1 MNDQSLFE
9 MAVEKDAKKLYDK
22 QADAW
27 SRKEP
32 ILLSD
37 YSARPFVLELC
48 EPLTN
53 LKVLD
58 IGCGEGYVGREI
70 LKRGAKHVDGIDVSE
85 KMIEHALLEKKNQ
98 NIQNATYTVQDIS
111 NLTVDGKEPYDLVIA
126 MFLFNYLSIEE
137 TRSTMEK
144 VLALL
149 KPGGCFIF
157 SVPHP
162 LLAFLKKDKY
172 PFYFDVK
179 GGYFSGR
186 NILFP
191 GEIWRRDGKPVNV
204 QCVHKTIQDY
214 FSCLK
219 SAHFK
224 TMPEVYELH
233 INDEHIKIDEDFFT
247 PLKDMPLHMAFKI
260 QKT

>member
-1 MNDQSLFE
+1 M
-9 MAVEKDAKKLYDK
+9 VEKDTKKLYNN
-22 QADAW
+22 QADDW

-37 YSARPFVLELC
+37 YSARPFVLDLC
-48 EPLTN
+48 EPIMN

-58 IGCGEGYVGREI
+58 IGCGEGYVGREM
-70 LKRGAKHVDGIDVSE
+70 LKRGAKQVNGIDISE
-85 KMIEHALLEKKNQ
+85 KMIAHAIREKEHQ
-98 NIQNATYTVQDIS
+98 NIKNATYTVQDIS
-111 NLTVDGKEPYDLVIA
+111 KLTVIEKEQYDLVIA

-137 TRSTMEK
+137 TQSTMEK
-144 VLALL
+144 ALNFL
-149 KPGGCFIF
+149 KPGGYFVF

-191 GEIWRRDGKPVNV
+191 GEIWRRDGTPVNV
-204 QCVHKTIQDY
+204 QCIHKTIQDY
-214 FSCLK
+214 FTCLK
-219 SAHFK
+219 SASY
-224 TMPEVYELH
+224 TAIPEVYELH
-233 INDEHIKIDEDFFT
+233 INDEHIKLDEQFFK
-247 PLKDMPLHMAFKI
+247 PLKDLPLHMAFKI
-260 QKT
+260 QKI

>member
-1 MNDQSLFE
+1 MK
-9 MAVEKDAKKLYDK
+9 VEKDTKKLYNK

-48 EPLTN
+48 EPISN
-53 LKVLD
+53 LNILD
-58 IGCGEGYVGREI
+58 IGCGEGYVGREM
-70 LKRGAKHVDGIDVSE
+70 LKRGAKHVDGIDISE
-85 KMIEHALLEKKNQ
+85 KMITHALQEKENQ

-111 NLTVDGKEPYDLVIA
+111 KLSVSEEEYDLVIA

-137 TRSTMEK
+137 TQSTMEK
-144 VLALL
+144 IFDLL
-149 KPGGCFIF
+149 KPGGQFVF

-191 GEIWRRDGKPVNV
+191 GEIWRRDGIAVNV
-204 QCVHKTIQDY
+204 QCIHKTIQDY

-219 SAHFK
+219 AANYK
-224 TMPEVYELH
+224 AIPEVYELH
-233 INDEHIKIDEDFFT
+233 INDEHIKLDKEFFG
-247 PLKDMPLHMAFKI
+247 PLKDLPLHMAFKI

>member
-1 MNDQSLFE
+1 MK
-9 MAVEKDAKKLYDK
+9 VEKDTKKLYNN
-22 QADAW
+22 QADDW

-32 ILLSD
+32 VLLSD

-48 EPLTN
+48 EPLSN
-53 LKVLD
+53 LNILD
-58 IGCGEGYVGREI
+58 IGCGEGYVGREM
-70 LKRGAKHVDGIDVSE
+70 LKRGAKHVDGIDISE
-85 KMIEHALLEKKNQ
+85 KMIALAIQEKENQ
-98 NIQNATYTVQDIS
+98 NIKNATYEVKDIS
-111 NLTVDGKEPYDLVIA
+111 KLSVVKKEQYDLVIA

-137 TRSTMEK
+137 TQSTMEK
-144 VLALL
+144 VLDLL
-149 KPGGCFIF
+149 QPGGYFVF

-186 NILFP
+186 NTLFP
-191 GEIWRRDGKPVNV
+191 GEIWRRDGIAVNV

-219 SAHFK
+219 KANYKSI
-224 TMPEVYELH
+224 PELHELH
-233 INDEHIKIDEDFFT
+233 INDEHIKLDQQFFS
-247 PLKDMPLHMAFKI
+247 PLKDLPLHMAFKI